1 MGFPRTGLLTS
12 TSSLAAASAWRD
24 VADFLASPLRRV
36 SAPCSSVCDEPI
48 LTRCIAAIA
57 RAQRAVTALCPLLL
71 VRSGRH
77 ALDETGPS
85 RVVRGST
92 TWLASEFAVK
102 NLRIV
107 TSAVLLLNFH
117 EVRVLRLCSMG
128 VTV

>member
-1 MGFPRTGLLTS
+1 VGFPRTGLLTS

-36 SAPCSSVCDEPI
+36 SAPCSSVRDESI
-48 LTRCIAAIA
+48 LTHCIAAIA

-77 ALDETGPS
+77 ALDVTGPS
-85 RVVRGST
+85 RMVRGST
-92 TWLASEFAVK
+92 TWLAGEFAVK